1 MSDDASGT
9 VLLLRNAAAHAGQI
23 KRELAAIIQVCHSYL
38 KDAFQLD
45 VQRSSLPTFACLS
58 LQSSG
63 SVHSEWVSQI
73 RGLSDPAARVCFGKA
88 L

>member
-1 MSDDASGT
+1 MSGDASGT

-45 VQRSSLPTFACLS
+45 VQHFLPTDICMSICAVQWKFS
-58 LQSSG
+58 K
-63 SVHSEWVSQI
+63 
-73 RGLSDPAARVCFGKA
+73 RVGFTDS
-88 L
+88 

>member
-38 KDAFQLD
+38 KNAFQPD
-45 VQRSSLPTFACLS
+45 VQRLLPTDICMSISAVQWKCSERVGFTDSRS
-58 LQSSG
+58 L
-63 SVHSEWVSQI
+63 
-73 RGLSDPAARVCFGKA
+73 RPCR
-88 L
+88 